1 MLSEV
6 NHVSKYLINGGKK
19 LKGELEISG
28 AKNAVLPILAASVI
42 NGGESII
49 NGFPN
54 LRDVDIMIEIL
65 TSIGCKVKKNSNSI
79 VVDSKNIF
87 THEIDES
94 LVREMRS
101 SIFLMGPMLARFGKI
116 KISYPGGCEIGH
128 RPIDLHLKGLRE
140 MGVKITEAHGFL
152 ECEVGRLIGAE
163 IHLDYPSVGAT
174 ENIMLSA
181 VLAKGKTVIRNPA
194 KEPEIIDLQNF
205 LNGMGAKIRGA
216 GTSTIEVQGVDS
228 LSNTKHRIIPDRIV
242 AGTILVAAAITKS
255 EIKVTNVIADHIV
268 SVIAK
273 LKEVGCII
281 IEKKD
286 ELKIIPPSV
295 LKPVDIIRTLPY
307 PGFPTDM
314 QPQIISLM
322 CLADGTSIVTE
333 TVFENRF
340 KHTEELMRMGAKI
353 KVDGRVAVIKGVKQ
367 LTGAKVSA
375 KDLRGGAALVLA
387 GLAAEGT
394 TIIDNIKHIERGYDN
409 FDLMLQRL
417 GADIKRID

>member
-1 MLSEV
+1 
-6 NHVSKYLINGGKK
+6 VSKYLINGGKK

-49 NGFPN
+49 NGFPK
-54 LRDVDIMIEIL
+54 LRDVDIMIKIL
-65 TSIGCKVKKNSNSI
+65 TSIGCTVEKNDHSI
-79 VVDSKNIF
+79 VVNSKNIF

-128 RPIDLHLKGLRE
+128 RPIDLHLKGLKE

-152 ECEVGRLIGAE
+152 ECEVENLKGAE

-181 VLAKGKTVIRNPA
+181 VLAKGKTIIRNPA

-205 LNGMGAKIRGA
+205 LNGMGAKIRGS
-216 GTSTIEVQGVDS
+216 GTGTIEIDGVDS
-228 LSNTKHRIIPDRIV
+228 LTNVVHRIIPDRIV

-255 EIKVTNVIADHIV
+255 EITITNVVSDHIL
-268 SVIAK
+268 SILAK

-281 IEKKD
+281 LEKEN
-286 ELKIIPPSV
+286 ELRIIPPSV

-314 QPQIISLM
+314 QPQIVSVLTL
-322 CLADGTSIVTE
+322 CEGTSIVTE
-333 TVFENRF
+333 TVFESRF

-353 KVDGRVAVIKGVKQ
+353 KVDGRVAVIKGVEQ

-375 KDLRGGAALVLA
+375 NDLRGGAALVLA

-394 TIIDNIKHIERGYDN
+394 TVVENIKHIERGYDN
-409 FDLMLQRL
+409 FDLLLQKL
-417 GADIKRID
+417 GADIKRIE

>member
-1 MLSEV
+1 M
-6 NHVSKYLINGGKK
+6 SKYLINGGKK

-42 NGGESII
+42 NGGKSVI
-49 NGFPN
+49 NGFPD

-65 TSIGCKVKKNSNSI
+65 KSIGCRVKKSSKSI
-79 VVDSKNIF
+79 IVDSKNIF
-87 THEIDES
+87 TQEIDES

-140 MGVKITEAHGFL
+140 MGVKISESHGFL
-152 ECEVGRLIGAE
+152 ECSVDHLKGAE

-181 VLAKGKTVIRNPA
+181 VLANGKTYIRNAA
-194 KEPEIIDLQNF
+194 KEPEIVDLQEY
-205 LNGMGAKIRGA
+205 LNAMGAKVNGA
-216 GTSTIEVQGVDS
+216 GTSVIEIIGVDS
-228 LSNTKHRIIPDRIV
+228 LSDVNHRIIPDRIV
-242 AGTILVAAAITKS
+242 AGTILAAAAITKS
-255 EIKVTNVIADHIV
+255 EITITNVIQDHIV
-268 SVIAK
+268 SVISK
-273 LKEVGCII
+273 LKEVGCMIL
-281 IEKKD
+281 EKENKD
-286 ELKIIPPSV
+286 EIKIIPPTI

-314 QPQIISLM
+314 QPQFMSLLS
-322 CLADGTSIVTE
+322 LAQGTSIVTE

-353 KVDGRVAVIKGVKQ
+353 KVDGRVAVIKGVNE
-367 LTGAKVSA
+367 LTGAKVEA
-375 KDLRGGAALVLA
+375 KDLRGGAALVIA

-394 TIIDNIKHIERGYDN
+394 TIVENIKHIERGYDK
-409 FDLMLQRL
+409 FDLMLRKL